1 MWSTASMTLPP
12 FSHQILTDFEERAR
26 NLGLNFS
33 KICRQADIAYS
44 TYARWRK
51 GQTDPLRSISKI
63 DAVLRHHE
71 EQNNR

>member
-1 MWSTASMTLPP
+1 MRLPP
-12 FSHQILTDFEERAR
+12 FSHKILTDLEDRAQ

-44 TYARWRK
+44 TYSRWRDGK
-51 GQTDPLRSISKI
+51 TDPLRSISKI

>member
-1 MWSTASMTLPP
+1 MTLPP
-12 FSHQILTDFEERAR
+12 FSHQILTDFEDRAK

-51 GQTDPLRSISKI
+51 GITDPLRSAAKI
-63 DAVLRHHE
+63 DAVLRQHE
-71 EQNNR
+71 ERDNR